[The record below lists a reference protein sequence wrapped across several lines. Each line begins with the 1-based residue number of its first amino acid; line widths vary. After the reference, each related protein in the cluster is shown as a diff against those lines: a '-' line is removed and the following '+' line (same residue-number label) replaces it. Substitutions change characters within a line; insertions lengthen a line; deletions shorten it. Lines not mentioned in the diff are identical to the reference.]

1 MAISLTKLCLLS
13 ALVSLKSFLVLNV
26 RHIFKDHS
34 ICLLILPSHPV
45 YYIVPSFQL
54 SSASE
59 HSLLSFHSSCTFL
72 VRHTSQT
79 TSIGL
84 LLYKLSSLNG
94 HHGQLNHHIYLH
106 CYLVQIDPYRT
117 FWHFW
122 FHWAS
127 LSCLLLSLFT
137 YISSE
142 AKCAPAPSPVWSS
155 SLAISY
161 SHILKWWFYRMNCDP
176 SKFYMFKS

>member
-1 MAISLTKLCLLS
+1 MLPEAYVSPGGELVFAVTVGGVQLLS
-13 ALVSLKSFLVLNV
+13 
-26 RHIFKDHS
+26 
-34 ICLLILPSHPV
+34 
-45 YYIVPSFQL
+45 YYNSNSGGRRLFNPEGPSFQL

-117 FWHFW
+117 F
-122 FHWAS
+122 
-127 LSCLLLSLFT
+127 
-137 YISSE
+137 
-142 AKCAPAPSPVWSS
+142 
-155 SLAISY
+155 
-161 SHILKWWFYRMNCDP
+161 
-176 SKFYMFKS
+176 